1 MGTGSGI
8 LGSSD
13 RTSDKEIQRRLD
25 FADAALALVR
35 CGPGDIRHRVLVR
48 QVASGA
54 LQADQAV
61 AITAARVGATIGDP
75 DLTITA
81 GEDLYEIP
89 GSLTLRNRLISAEHR
104 YGIEDSVVFRRIE
117 QEISRIRL
125 IELAA
130 MPVQG
135 HLDYDHMKHI
145 HRRLFGDVYHW
156 AGRERVGP
164 SSMMRFAP
172 DAVRFEPG
180 DLSAPPIKYKYFAGS
195 EIAEASSIVYSQ
207 LHELRS
213 RKDLGREGVLDL
225 MAELAGEIQTIHA
238 FQDGN
243 CRAVYVFAL
252 QFFEEI
258 GYPAD
263 PSEFLK
269 NSHLRDRMIHAR
281 YQNHATGRH
290 EAYFRTFDALLA
302 RAKS

>member
-1 MGTGSGI
+1 MGADPGL

-13 RTSDKEIQRRLD
+13 LVSDQEIQRRID

-48 QVASGA
+48 RVASGA
-54 LQADQAV
+54 LPAEEAV

-75 DLTITA
+75 DLTVGA
-81 GEDLYEIP
+81 GGDLYEIP
-89 GSLTLRNRLISAEHR
+89 GSTTLRNRLISANHH
-104 YGIEDSVVFRRIE
+104 YGIEDSAELRRIE

-125 IELAA
+125 VELAA
-130 MPVQG
+130 VPVQG

-156 AGRERVGP
+156 AGHERVDP

-172 DAVRFEPG
+172 DAVHFEPG
-180 DLSAPPIKYKYFAGS
+180 DLSAPPMKYKYFAGS

-207 LHELRS
+207 LHALRS
-213 RKDLGREGVLDL
+213 RTDLSREGVLDL

-243 CRAVYVFAL
+243 CRTVYVFAL
-252 QFFEEI
+252 QFFEDI

-263 PSEFLK
+263 PSQFLGD
-269 NSHLRDRMIHAR
+269 SHLRERMIHAR
-281 YQNHATGRH
+281 HQNHATGRH

-302 RAKS
+302 RTKN